1 MNEISRRDGTDLR
14 LSAAER
20 DEAVARIQTAYAD
33 GRLEEQ
39 EFDRRLREAI
49 DAIYARDLEPL
60 LEDLPRE
67 APPVP
72 TKPAKGSIVAYGS
85 RIERTGRWAVPARL
99 TPTILKGHLL
109 LDLRAAQLL
118 SDETVVRIRG
128 YKSTI
133 EIVVPPGVEID
144 SRGFAY
150 KGKWVAE
157 RADDAPSPDRKT
169 IRIRGIAY
177 KSTVVV
183 RRSGPV

>member
-1 MNEISRRDGTDLR
+1 MNEISRRDDAEVR

-39 EFDRRLREAI
+39 EFDRRLR
-49 DAIYARDLEPL
+49 DALDAVYERDLQPL
-60 LEDLPRE
+60 LRDLPRA
-67 APPVP
+67 APPAP
-72 TKPAKGSIVAYGS
+72 AAKGSIVAYGS

-99 TPTILKGHLL
+99 RPTILKGHLL

-118 SDETVVRIRG
+118 SDETVVHIKG

-150 KGKWVAE
+150 KGKWVGE
-157 RADDAPSPDRKT
+157 QADDAPAPNRRV
-169 IRIRGIAY
+169 IRIRGVAY
-177 KSTVVV
+177 KSTVIV
-183 RRSGPV
+183 RRSGPA